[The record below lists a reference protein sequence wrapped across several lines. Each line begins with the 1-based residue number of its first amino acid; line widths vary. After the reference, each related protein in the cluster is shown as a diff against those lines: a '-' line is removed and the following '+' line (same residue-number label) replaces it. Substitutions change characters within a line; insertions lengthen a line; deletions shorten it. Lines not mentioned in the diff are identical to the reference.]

1 MHSATLVPVVSAVP
15 AVMLDNI
22 TLIRVVSGVLAVV
35 VLFTLI
41 YRMKKKAPR

>member
-1 MHSATLVPVVSAVP
+1 M
-15 AVMLDNI
+15 DNV

-35 VLFTLI
+35 VFIILV

>member
-1 MHSATLVPVVSAVP
+1 M
-15 AVMLDNI
+15 DNI

-35 VLFTLI
+35 VLFILM